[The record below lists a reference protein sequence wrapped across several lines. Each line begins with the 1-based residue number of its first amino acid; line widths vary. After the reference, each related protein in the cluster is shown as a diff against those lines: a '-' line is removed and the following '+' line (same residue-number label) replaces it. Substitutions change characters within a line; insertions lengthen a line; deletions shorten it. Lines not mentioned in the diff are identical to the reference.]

1 MWICGDRKSYNQE
14 PVKSQEPHARR
25 NHVARDASSP
35 APEAKKTVRTFAIA
49 SFLNDLGSDIINPV
63 WPLFVTQVLK
73 ANMAALGF
81 LDGLGEAIV
90 SLSQAAAGHY
100 SDKIRK
106 RKVFIWTGYLCGAVS
121 RLGYAASFLWQ
132 HLIPFRVLDR
142 AGKIR
147 GAPRDAMLADISTD
161 ANRGGHFG
169 LLRAMD
175 NLGSVAGALLS
186 IALINVLPFRLLFA
200 LAAIPSLIGAA
211 LVLKNI
217 REVRSPAARVFK
229 GLSFKDIDRN
239 LALYII
245 LNAVFA
251 LGAFTYSFL
260 LIFAKSSGFRTG
272 SIPVLFLIYSAAAA
286 FLSYPFGRL
295 SDKLGRKPVL
305 FMAFGAWAAVCAGVI
320 FARGPAAVVGLFVL
334 FGVHKAALDP
344 VQRTMAAELAPQ
356 PRRASVLGGFQM
368 VIGLCA
374 FPASLAAGFF
384 WDKAGRQA
392 PFFLSLGLTAAAAVL
407 LVFVRETRGRAR
419 ALGSDLSPLLRA

>member
-1 MWICGDRKSYNQE
+1 MPKE
-14 PVKSQEPHARR
+14 A
-25 NHVARDASSP
+25 
-35 APEAKKTVRTFAIA
+35 APEAPPKTGETRKTIRTFALA
-49 SFLNDLGSDIINPV
+49 SFLNDMGSDIISPV

-90 SLSQAAAGHY
+90 SLSQAAAGYY

-106 RKVFIWTGYLCGAVS
+106 RKVFIWTGYLCGAAS
-121 RLGYAASFLWQ
+121 RLGYAASSLWQ
-132 HLIPFRVLDR
+132 HLIPFRILDR

-147 GAPRDAMLADISTD
+147 GAPRDAMLADVSTD
-161 ANRGGHFG
+161 GNRGGHFG
-169 LLRAMD
+169 ILRAMD
-175 NLGSVAGALLS
+175 NLGSVAGILVS
-186 IALINVLPFRLLFA
+186 IALINVLPYRLLFA
-200 LAAIPSLIGAA
+200 LAAVPSLIGAA
-211 LVLKNI
+211 LILKNI
-217 REVRSPAARVFK
+217 KEVRSPVARVFK

-260 LIFAKSSGFRTG
+260 LIYAKSSGFSTG
-272 SIPVLFLIYSAAAA
+272 TIPVLFLVYSATAA

-305 FMAFGAWAAVCAGVI
+305 FLAFGAWAAVCAAVI
-320 FARGPAAVVGLFVL
+320 FARGLAAVAGLFVL
-334 FGVHKAALDP
+334 FGIHKAALDP
-344 VQRTMAAELAPQ
+344 VQKTMAAELAPQ
-356 PRRASVLGGFQM
+356 PYRASVLGGFQM

-384 WDKAGRQA
+384 WDKAGRQV
-392 PFFLSLGLTAAAAVL
+392 PFFVSLGLTAAAAVL
-407 LVFVRETRGRAR
+407 LLFVKETRRRA
-419 ALGSDLSPLLRA
+419 ALSPLPPA